1 MKLSRNL
8 ALTMVCII
16 LGIIVAAQYRSVYNY
31 RLTASYENKTLSEL
45 RDELI
50 QKTKQNEILSKRN
63 QELAEEVRKFQ
74 EQIGDAGEAEARLAE
89 ELKRLR
95 ILAGLET
102 VKGKG
107 VIITLEDNPP
117 AYVEEYNLLE
127 LVNELRAS
135 DAQAISIND
144 QRLVATSEIR
154 EAGYYIMVN
163 QTQIVPPYVIKAIA
177 EPERL
182 EHTLNMIGGIIE
194 VLRERWALKV
204 TVERSDEIIIPKIPD
219 DGTLL
224 RTDLLTPVN

>member
-1 MKLSRNL
+1 MRFSRNL

-31 RLTASYENKTLSEL
+31 RLAASYENKTLSEL

-50 QKTKQNEILSKRN
+50 QKTKQNEALSKRN

-74 EQIGDAGEAEARLAE
+74 EQIGDAGEAEARLYE

-107 VIITLEDNPP
+107 LIITLEDNPP

-144 QRLVATSEIR
+144 QRIVATSEIR

-163 QTQIVPPYVIKAIA
+163 QTQIVAPYVIKAIA

-182 EHTLNMIGGIIE
+182 EQTLNMIGGIIE
-194 VLRERWALKV
+194 VLRERWALMI